1 MQPLNFI
8 NLSINDNTEVE
19 NWDFSLSAQD
29 FLEKYLLPY
38 IKTTKISEASK
49 PTTVSTFT
57 NTYSLSNGVTFSSK
71 IFIPAS
77 SSGQQGFA
85 IFVDINGKQNPN
97 VLGRDKFT
105 FYIFQE
111 KKNYY
116 NTGYGDCVKNI
127 PRGGLY
133 PDGYGFSRDRLLNDG
148 WRGCNKKKDSS
159 SSGYK
164 VGSAGNYCTALIML
178 DGWKISPDYLW

>member
-1 MQPLNFI
+1 MK
-8 NLSINDNTEVE
+8 
-19 NWDFSLSAQD
+19 A
-29 FLEKYLLPY
+29 
-38 IKTTKISEASK
+38 TKISDARKS
-49 PTTVSTFT
+49 TTVATFT
-57 NTYSLSNGVTFSSK
+57 NTYSLSNGVIIDSRIYTPISL
-71 IFIPAS
+71 
-77 SSGQQGFA
+77 GQQGFMVS
-85 IFVDINGKQNPN
+85 VDINGKQNPN

-116 NTGYGDCVKNI
+116 NTGHGDCAKNI

-164 VGSAGNYCTALIML
+164 AGTAGNYCTALIML
-178 DGWKISPDYLW
+178 DGWKISPGYLW